1 MKELIYE
8 VFFTV
13 SANIFDENHRKVDIE
28 KDIHVQYNKINEKAE
43 RLSKVDEEIKDL
55 IDEEYDT
62 MESYRDRFTEIRV
75 IYEKYY
81 NQQNETS
88 SVVSNKC
95 TPDNLQLPKLRLKEY
110 DLMPRS
116 WVAFWG
122 QFCRIDE
129 DESIRV
135 EDKFQYLLSSLKS
148 NTKARDIVESYPP
161 SKENYSKVIEHL
173 KSRFGRKDLLIEV
186 YIRDLLA
193 LVNSK
198 TNIKLSDLYD
208 KLGSYLRALETLGV
222 TTSNYAAMLYPV
234 VESCLPVEILKAWDR
249 HRFNREV
256 KEDSILTTEKVLEN
270 LMSFLRHEVEGEEHR
285 VLAETAFGN
294 GIKRK
299 DTHKPVHKEEPTTAT
314 LIANS
319 SAGKIIVFSVIVL
332 TQVKNV
338 GKSRT

>member
-1 MKELIYE
+1 MGC
-8 VFFTV
+8 V
-13 SANIFDENHRKVDIE
+13 
-28 KDIHVQYNKINEKAE
+28 
-43 RLSKVDEEIKDL
+43 
-55 IDEEYDT
+55 
-62 MESYRDRFTEIRV
+62 
-75 IYEKYY
+75 
-81 NQQNETS
+81 
-88 SVVSNKC
+88 
-95 TPDNLQLPKLRLKEY
+95 
-110 DLMPRS
+110 
-116 WVAFWG
+116 WG

-148 NTKARDIVESYPP
+148 NTKVRVIVESYPP

-249 HRFNREV
+249 YRLSREV
-256 KEDSILTTEKVLEN
+256 KRGFYS
-270 LMSFLRHEVEGEEHR
+270 HEGE
-285 VLAETAFGN
+285 GS
-294 GIKRK
+294 RK
-299 DTHKPVHKEEPTTAT
+299 
-314 LIANS
+314 S
-319 SAGKIIVFSVIVL
+319 YVFL
-332 TQVKNV
+332 T
-338 GKSRT
+338 S